1 MLETLQQALSRLDG
15 GPLRAGAA
23 DLLAALGYRSE
34 RTSPV
39 SSAAELLEDFGAEQR
54 LTAKQR
60 ALFDS
65 WRGADIV
72 FQVTADEIADQAGQM
87 TLMETKAFESGRN
100 DAFLFLAVE
109 LAEDAYT
116 RSRLADMTRAVNR
129 LVHMPVLVFYRH
141 GETLTLAVIHRRAH
155 KRASSEDVLEKVTL
169 IKDVRLA
176 DPHRAHLEILRELAL
191 PRMRD
196 ADVDNFDKLHAA
208 WERTLDVEQLN
219 RRFYGELFGWFERAV
234 KECRFPDDR
243 AGPGCNERHV
253 IRLITRLLFIW
264 FLKEKG
270 LVPAD
275 LFEERFAR
283 SALKRYSPAESGYY
297 RAVLQNLFFA
307 TLNTAIDKRRF
318 SKADPEDHRNFS
330 LYRRQE
336 EIRGPD
342 GFLDKLRAVP
352 FVNGGLFECLD
363 DFEGRSAG
371 GERIDAFTDNP
382 AQCRGLHVP
391 ASLFFDDDGLFP
403 LFRRYKFTVEENT
416 PLDREVALD
425 PELLGR
431 VFENLLAAYNPE
443 TQQTARK
450 ATGSY
455 YTPRHIV
462 DSMVDEALIACF
474 LKNTPP
480 YDNDKAW
487 LEERLRLLLAFDQ
500 NEETAR
506 RRKKKGKRPK
516 ADDHL
521 IDKTEIG
528 PLIDCIDK
536 LKVLDPAC
544 GSGAFPMGILQ
555 KLVLALGKLDPR
567 NERWKARQREKAEAI
582 DDPQAREKAVAA
594 VESAFAPERGF
605 GGFGRKL
612 YLIRNAVHGV
622 DIQPVACQ
630 IAKLRFFISLI
641 VEQNGNDDQRDNY
654 GVQPLPNLETRFVAA
669 DALIGPAKPK
679 QYVFGGK
686 EIEAIERELLAIRER
701 YFSAR
706 DREAKRKCIA
716 QDKQTRK
723 KLADTLEKLHG
734 FDHENARAIADWDP
748 YAPNDCAPWFDP
760 RMMFGVTEGFGIVIG
775 NPPYVRGEKIPGKAR
790 LPAAFGDFYRG
801 AADIYTYF
809 FNRGVEFLRKDGLLC
824 FIASNKFMRAGY
836 GEPLR
841 TFLKR
846 EAPPRMIVDFGEL
859 PVFEAGTDPAIFLAA
874 KGGAHKELQ
883 AAAIKTKEEIAD
895 LQKAF
900 GQRAFSMRVSD
911 LRSDGWVLS
920 PLLHLRGKIESAGKP
935 LRKYVKKGVYR
946 GIVTGL
952 NEAFVIDEET
962 RQRLIGEAP
971 NSEELIQPWL
981 RGKDVRRWR
990 TDWANLYII
999 VIAGSANKSWPWSS
1013 ADSEIAAAA
1022 TFKKTY
1028 PAVYGHLFQFQDK
1041 LRKRQDKGRFFWE
1054 LRECA
1059 YYSAFD
1065 KPKIIYPD
1073 IGMEMR
1079 AMLDRDGRM
1088 AGNTC
1093 YIVPGDDGYL
1103 LALLNSKLM
1112 DVYFRMAMS
1121 CLGDPFDRGRMRF
1134 FSADMERVPIAAAK
1148 PATKKRLAALANG
1161 IQRAKQANSVTDTA
1175 DDEREL
1181 NRLVYDLYN
1190 LNKTDIALIEKT
1202 VPS

>member
-1 MLETLQQALSRLDG
+1 MLENLQQALSRLDG

-23 DLLAALGYRSE
+23 GVLETLGYRSE

-39 SSAAELLEDFGAEQR
+39 SGAAELLEDFDAERR

-65 WRGADIV
+65 WRGVDIV
-72 FQVTADEIADQAGQM
+72 FQVTADEIAEQAGQM
-87 TLMETKAFESGRN
+87 TLLQTKAFESGRN

-116 RSRLADMTRAVNR
+116 RTRLADMTRAVNR

-141 GETLTLAVIHRRAH
+141 GATLTLAVIHRRVH
-155 KRASSEDVLEKVTL
+155 KRAPEQDVLEKVTL

-191 PRMRD
+191 PRMRE
-196 ADVDNFDKLHAA
+196 ANVDNFDKLHVA

-234 KECRFPDDR
+234 KECRFPDDG
-243 AGPGCNERHV
+243 AGPGSNERHV

-275 LFEERFAR
+275 LFEEGFAR
-283 SALKRYSPAESGYY
+283 SALKRCGPAESGYY

-318 SKADPEDHRNFS
+318 SKVNPDDHRNFS
-330 LYRRQE
+330 LYRR
-336 EIRGPD
+336 RDLLADPD

-363 DFEGRSAG
+363 DFEGKRAG
-371 GERIDAFTDNP
+371 GRRIDAFTDNP
-382 AQCRGLHVP
+382 AHYRELDVP
-391 ASLFFDDDGLFP
+391 ASLFFAAEDGLFP
-403 LFRRYKFTVEENT
+403 LLGRYKFTVEENT
-416 PLDREVALD
+416 PLDLEIALD

-455 YTPRHIV
+455 YTPRRIV
-462 DSMVDEALIACF
+462 DYMVDEALIACF
-474 LKNTPP
+474 LRNTPP
-480 YDNDKAW
+480 YDGDKAW

-506 RRKKKGKRPK
+506 KRKKKGKRRP
-516 ADDHL
+516 ADARL

-544 GSGAFPMGILQ
+544 GSGAFPMGVLQ
-555 KLVLALGKLDPR
+555 KLVLVLSKLDPR
-567 NERWKARQREKAEAI
+567 NERWQARQRAKAEAI

-594 VESAFAPERGF
+594 VETAFAPERGF

-622 DIQPVACQ
+622 DVQPVACQ

-641 VEQNGNDDQRDNY
+641 VEQNGNDDRQDNY

-669 DALIGPAKPK
+669 DALIGTAKPK

-716 QDKQTRK
+716 QDKRTRK

-734 FDHENARAIADWDP
+734 FAHGNARAIADWDP
-748 YAPNDCAPWFDP
+748 YAPNARADWFDP
-760 RMMFGVTEGFGIVIG
+760 EWMFGVTDGFDLVIG
-775 NPPYVRGEKIPGKAR
+775 NPPYVRGEKIPNKAR

-809 FNRGVEFLRKDGLLC
+809 FNKGVEFLRKDGLLC

-841 TFLKR
+841 VFLKR

-883 AAAIKTKEEIAD
+883 AAPIKTKEEIAY
-895 LQKAF
+895 LPKAF
-900 GQRAFSMRVSD
+900 GQRAFPMRVAD
-911 LRSDGWVLS
+911 LRSDGWILS
-920 PLLHLRGKIESAGKP
+920 PLLHLRGKIEAAPGEP
-935 LRKYVKKGVYR
+935 LRKYLKKGLYR
-946 GIVTGL
+946 GIITGL
-952 NEAFVIDEET
+952 NEAFVINAKT
-962 RQRLIGEAP
+962 RNRLIAKDP
-971 NSEELIQPWL
+971 KSAELIRPWL
-981 RGKDVRRWR
+981 RGRDVRRWR
-990 TDWANLYII
+990 VDWADLY
-999 VIAGSANKSWPWSS
+999 VIFTRWGT
-1013 ADSEIAAAA
+1013 DIER
-1022 TFKKTY
+1022 Y
-1028 PAVYGHLFQFQDK
+1028 PAIKQHLQGFRADLEPK
-1041 LRKRQDKGRFFWE
+1041 ANRSAKRGRSPGSYKWFE
-1054 LRECA
+1054 IQATIA
-1059 YYSAFD
+1059 YHEAFNR
-1065 KPKIIYPD
+1065 PKIVYANIGKQLRTVIDRKGYLTNQKCFVIPD
-1073 IGMEMR
+1073 
-1079 AMLDRDGRM
+1079 
-1088 AGNTC
+1088 
-1093 YIVPGDDGYL
+1093 DDGYL
-1103 LALLNSKLM
+1103 LALLNSNLL
-1112 DVYFRMAMS
+1112 DFYFRLAMP
-1121 CLGDPFDRGRMRF
+1121 CLGDPFSGGRME
-1134 FSADMERVPIAAAK
+1134 FSGIYMERVPIAAAK
-1148 PATKKRLAALANG
+1148 PATKKRLAALANR
-1161 IQRAKQANSVTDTA
+1161 IQRAKQADPAADTTA
-1175 DDEREL
+1175 DERKL
-1181 NRLVYDLYN
+1181 NRLVYKLYN
-1190 LNKTDIALIEKT
+1190 LNKADIALIEKT
-1202 VPS
+1202 VLS